1 MKVAF
6 YTSAYF
12 IDCAI
17 ETIQSIKDKVS
28 LHLYIEISEIS
39 KKSTILNID
48 NLQSFDFI
56 EDAEKVLGPEQ
67 WIKFKPYFDG
77 ITMVK
82 FIVHKNS
89 KSLSIE
95 SLFSAMKLGK
105 YFQKMNF
112 DIMHFDNISQ
122 RSFGLYPFLNKT
134 KLVITLHDPKPHTG
148 ENSWKTYLKFNL
160 YVPKAKAF
168 IQYAEFSKTLL
179 KKVFPKVNVP
189 VNCIQLLPYSFMRNY
204 LPKERKLD
212 NSILFFGRL
221 SPYKGV
227 DLLLNAIPIV
237 LEKYPNQQFVIAGS
251 TSYDF
256 HFDEVLIS
264 TYKNNITIIN
274 KYLSLE
280 EVAALIDKC
289 AFVVCPYRDATQS
302 GVLSTTF
309 AFGKTAIASN
319 VGSFREYITDGIN
332 GLISEPDAIDLA
344 KKIIMAIENDFYKKL
359 ESNVNSSHTPEK
371 LNKFGDIILS
381 TYQNV
386 LKA

>member
-1 MKVAF
+1 MKVAY

-12 IDCAI
+12 IDSAI
-17 ETIQSIKDKVS
+17 ETIQSIKGKVS
-28 LHLYIEISEIS
+28 LHLYIEVSDIS
-39 KKSTILNID
+39 KKSTILNIES
-48 NLQSFDFI
+48 LESFDFI

-67 WIKFKPYFDG
+67 WTKFKPYFEG
-77 ITMVK
+77 ITIVK
-82 FIVHKNS
+82 FIVHKNN
-89 KSLSIE
+89 KSLSIG
-95 SLFSAMKLGK
+95 SFFSAMKLGR

-134 KLVITLHDPKPHTG
+134 KLIITLHDPKPHTG

-160 YVPKAKAF
+160 FIPKAKAF
-168 IQYAEFSKTLL
+168 ILYAEFSKNLL

-189 VNCIQLLPYSFMRNY
+189 INCIQLLPFTFMRNY

-227 DLLLNAIPIV
+227 DILLNAIPLV

-256 HFDEVLIS
+256 KFDEAIIS
-264 TYKNNITIIN
+264 KFKNNITIID

-280 EVAALIDKC
+280 EVAALIDKS
-289 AFVVCPYRDATQS
+289 AFIVCPYRDATQS

-319 VGSFREYITDGIN
+319 VGSFKEYITDGVN
-332 GLISEPDAIDLA
+332 GLISEPETIDLA
-344 KKIIMAIENDFYKKL
+344 NKIIMAIENDFYKRL
-359 ESNVNSSHTPEK
+359 ESNVISSYSSKK
-371 LNKFGDIILS
+371 LEELGNVILS
-381 TYQNV
+381 TYENV
-386 LKA
+386 LIG